1 MKNMC
6 ITSFKIIRLIGGFM
20 IRIYFFVLGFCLLV
34 FSFSYYIMCLN
45 VLSIGYNFMVM
56 VHFIFRSPTFYLGL
70 IGFFMIL
77 FSIIIK
83 GDKKI

>member
-1 MKNMC
+1 
-6 ITSFKIIRLIGGFM
+6 M
-20 IRIYFFVLGFCLLV
+20 IRIFFFALGFCLLV

-83 GDKKI
+83 GDKKYELYI